1 MDESILCHN
10 VLKTVRTKLYKRGLY
25 KKKGLSSIKAIY
37 YLLIETNKENW
48 TGSNKIYYFLYQG
61 KKEEGCRLSTIENC
75 LFVLGIK

>member
-10 VLKTVRTKLYKRGLY
+10 VWRLSGQNYTKEVCI
-25 KKKGLSSIKAIY
+25 KKGLSSIKAIY
-37 YLLIETNKENW
+37 YLLVETNKENW

>member
-10 VLKTVRTKLYKRGLY
+10 VWRLSGQNYTKEVCTKI
-25 KKKGLSSIKAIY
+25 GLSSIKAIY

-61 KKEEGCRLSTIENC
+61 KKEEGCKLSTIENC
-75 LFVLGIK
+75 LFLLGIK